1 MSQVSFNPNTNP
13 VARPDQTARITSD
26 YARRSDSTRAA
37 ERAPDR
43 VELSDAAR
51 AAADDTSPIRLE
63 KVRRIR
69 EQLAAGTYET
79 DDKIAIASHE
89 MARALRGE

>member
-1 MSQVSFNPNTNP
+1 MSQLSINTNS
-13 VARPDQTARITSD
+13 VSRPDHTARTTVD
-26 YARRSDSTRAA
+26 QARRTDAPRAP

-43 VELSDAAR
+43 VELSEAAR
-51 AAADDTSPIRLE
+51 QAADDQSPIRIE

-79 DDKIAIASHE
+79 DDKIAIAAHE
-89 MARALRGE
+89 LTRELRGG